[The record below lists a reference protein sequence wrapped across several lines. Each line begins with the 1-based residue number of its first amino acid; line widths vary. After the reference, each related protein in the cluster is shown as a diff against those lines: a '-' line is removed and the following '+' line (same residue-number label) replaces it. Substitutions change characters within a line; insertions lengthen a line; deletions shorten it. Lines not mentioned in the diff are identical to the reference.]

1 MSSNRLIYDVE
12 TFSEMTAAQEKQL
25 LHILYRGSYVN
36 KQRCGRGLSLGDMAD
51 ISSELWGIN
60 RTASKCSAKQW
71 NPHLWDGKNEL
82 VGDRKYA
89 PPDACNITFGHQAT
103 CNPPTHAGKK

>member
-12 TFSEMTAAQEKQL
+12 AFAETMEAQEEL
-25 LHILYRGSYVN
+25 LKRALFKGNYIN
-36 KQRCGRGLSLGDMAD
+36 KSRCGQDLNFADKAD
-51 ISSELWGIN
+51 IESELKGLN

-71 NPHLWDGKNEL
+71 NPHLWDGENEL

-89 PPDACNITFGHQAT
+89 PPDACNITFAHQAS
-103 CNPPTHAGKK
+103 CNPPTNSGR

>member
-12 TFSEMTAAQEKQL
+12 TFSEMTAAQEKQF
-25 LHILYRGSYVN
+25 LHMLYTGSYEN
-36 KQRCGRGLSLGDMAD
+36 KQRCGKGLSLGDMAD
-51 ISSELWGIN
+51 IQSELWGIN